1 MSLSIAE
8 EKAIKTQ
15 LSIVSLPITDD
26 VMNIIKSF
34 IFYDRRTYVSLMVIK
49 IYRSRMNNQIKKS
62 IKYYYPLL
70 PLSPYSVYIHY
81 IERQL
86 QIHECVCIVCGKFVH
101 IVNNQLIANM
111 PPNRYL
117 YCINNHH

>member
-8 EKAIKTQ
+8 DKAINTQ
-15 LSIVSLPITDD
+15 LSFVSLPITDD

-34 IFYDRRTYVSLMVIK
+34 IFYDRKTYVSIIYIK
-49 IYRSRMNNQIKKS
+49 IYRSRVNNQIKNS

-81 IERQL
+81 IERTL
-86 QIHECVCIVCGKFVH
+86 QIQECVCIVCGKFVH
-101 IVNNQLIANM
+101 IVNNQLIVNM